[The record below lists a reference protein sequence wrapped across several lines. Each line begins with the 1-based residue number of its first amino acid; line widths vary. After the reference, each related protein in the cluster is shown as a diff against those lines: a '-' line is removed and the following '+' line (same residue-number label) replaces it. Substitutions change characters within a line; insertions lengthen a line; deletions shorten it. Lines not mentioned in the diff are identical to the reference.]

1 MQGVIEKT
9 QAPRASLL
17 GRIGGAFKREAKVAG
32 KTFGAAW
39 LLLTIALVIYC
50 LVDSPKLH
58 GAGDVLAMVTV
69 GFLICAFYTFWPA
82 FALATCRM
90 VYRILGWG
98 AYVGAFLIALGVVVS
113 LTLFRHLIGDSFIE
127 IFTSASMSGP
137 CGGHAGGAAAIVI
150 ALICLASG
158 IVSSPA
164 SWWALFKLFLAVSA
178 AVLLGSLPGV
188 LLWLVLIVRKVVKV
202 ASASVS
208 R

>member
-1 MQGVIEKT
+1 ML
-9 QAPRASLL
+9 A
-17 GRIGGAFKREAKVAG
+17 RIWEVCKREGKTFT

-39 LLLTIALVIYC
+39 LLLNVALVIYC
-50 LVDSPKLH
+50 LLDSPKLH
-58 GAGDVLAMVTV
+58 GAGDVLAMLTF

-82 FALATCRM
+82 FALAACRS

-113 LTLFRHLIGDSFIE
+113 LTLFRHLLGDFFVE
-127 IFTSASMSGP
+127 IFTSASLSGP
-137 CGGHAGGAAAIVI
+137 CGGHAGGPAALLI
-150 ALICLASG
+150 ALICLVG
-158 IVSSPA
+158 GVVSSPA
-164 SWWALFKLFLAVSA
+164 SWWALIKLFLAVSA